1 MIDQIKIFSFVLI
14 IVQGNPLIPTAPHEI
29 TLSLSYTW
37 PQEPHGYVRTAKVA
51 IPETQPGEKV
61 PVVFHLHGNG
71 GQGNTH
77 PFGNFLGDA
86 CIIVA
91 PDGYERSWNIYFE
104 KSKADDVQFIL
115 DLIKKIEEEIPQ
127 ADMTNMN
134 IAGEQ
139 IFLLDKLTDLL
150 FRNE

>member
-1 MIDQIKIFSFVLI
+1 MPGYTDGRTDRHTSYVELLFELKTGVLSGI
-14 IVQGNPLIPTAPHEI
+14 EEI
-29 TLSLSYTW
+29 TLSLTYSW

-51 IPETQPGEKV
+51 IPETQAGEKV

-91 PDGYERSWNIYFE
+91 PDGYERSW
-104 KSKADDVQFIL
+104 
-115 DLIKKIEEEIPQ
+115 
-127 ADMTNMN
+127 
-134 IAGEQ
+134 
-139 IFLLDKLTDLL
+139 
-150 FRNE
+150 